1 MTVDPASII
10 ALIIFLGT
18 CVFGLVGY
26 IRLQGNELK
35 ALLIKSLEECKEQR
49 EDCEKRSDAQQE
61 QIDALIDG
69 DHALAKA
76 KRGSDVFQSVK
87 A

>member
-26 IRLQGNELK
+26 IRAQGNELK
-35 ALLIKSLEECKEQR
+35 ALLIKSLADCEEGRKL
-49 EDCEKRSDAQQE
+49 CEKRSDAQQD

-69 DHALAKA
+69 DHDRAKA
-76 KRGSDVFQSVK
+76 KRGTDMLPVLGH
-87 A
+87 

>member
-1 MTVDPASII
+1 
-10 ALIIFLGT
+10 
-18 CVFGLVGY
+18 
-26 IRLQGNELK
+26 
-35 ALLIKSLEECKEQR
+35 LIKSLEECKEQR

-87 A
+87 G